1 MFRRRGIEIKTD
13 DELRAMRRA
22 GLVVADMLA
31 AVGDAARPGVGLRDL
46 DALARDVLARHGAAS
61 NFLDYGADADGEGGF
76 RGVVCLSVNE
86 VVVHGMPDDRV
97 LADGDILSV
106 DGGAILAGWH
116 GDSARTIQVGNPR
129 PDRVALSRA
138 TEEAMWA
145 GIAAAHVGGR
155 IGDIGAAV
163 EGSVASA
170 DRPYGIVVDY
180 VGHGIGSAMHQEPD
194 VPNVGRAGRGPRILP
209 GMALCVEPML
219 TLGAAEVT
227 VLADGWTTVT
237 TDGSSASHWEH
248 MIACTPGGLWV
259 MTAPDGGE
267 ERLAAMGVPFG
278 PPAD

>member
-22 GLVVADMLA
+22 GLVVADMLDT
-31 AVGDAARPGVGLRDL
+31 VGRAARPGVSLREL
-46 DALARDVLARHGAAS
+46 DAVAREVLGRHGARS
-61 NFLDYGADADGEGGF
+61 NFLDYGADARGEGGF
-76 RGVVCLSVNE
+76 AGVVCLSVNE

-97 LADGDILSV
+97 LADGDILSI
-106 DGGAILAGWH
+106 DGGAILDGWH
-116 GDSARTIQVGNPR
+116 GDSARTVQVGTPR
-129 PDRVALSRA
+129 AERAALSRA

-163 EGSVASA
+163 ERSVEDA

-180 VGHGIGSAMHQEPD
+180 VGHGIGTAMHQEPD
-194 VPNVGRAGRGPRILP
+194 VPNVGRAGRGPRIVR

-219 TLGAAEVT
+219 TLGDAEVAVLDDDWT
-227 VLADGWTTVT
+227 VVTV
-237 TDGSSASHWEH
+237 DGSSASHWEH
-248 MIACTPGGLWV
+248 MVTCTADGLWV

-278 PPAD
+278 PLAD